1 MSEQRDQFSSKIGFI
16 LAAAGSAVGIGNL
29 VGFPVAATKN
39 GGGAFLLIYALFVAF
54 ICLPIM
60 LAEMG
65 LGRKAQKNPLGSY
78 LALGSGKPFWSFS
91 GFLAVLTPFMIA
103 IFYMVITVWIFGYLY
118 HAAIGDLSKLADP
131 SYFGQFVNDYSFVGF
146 LVAVT

>member
-29 VGFPVAATKN
+29 VGFPVAANKN
-39 GGGAFLLIYALFVAF
+39 GGGAFLLIYAIFVAF
-54 ICLPIM
+54 ICVPIM

-65 LGRKAQKNPLGSY
+65 VGRHAQKNPLGAY
-78 LALGSGKPFWSFS
+78 LSLGNGKKFWSFA

-103 IFYMVITVWIFGYLY
+103 IFYMV
-118 HAAIGDLSKLADP
+118 SP
-131 SYFGQFVNDYSFVGF
+131 CGF
-146 LVAVT
+146 LAICFTR